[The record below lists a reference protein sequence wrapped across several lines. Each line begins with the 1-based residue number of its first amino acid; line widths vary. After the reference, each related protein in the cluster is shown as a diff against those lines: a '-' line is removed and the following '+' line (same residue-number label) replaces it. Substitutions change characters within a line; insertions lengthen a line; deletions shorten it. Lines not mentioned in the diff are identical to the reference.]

1 MFKGHEAGTILAY
14 LRKKQESNVVG
25 AYEQRKGGYKMMS
38 AGEAGTEN
46 GGLLGP
52 DKVYVFFS
60 K

>member
-1 MFKGHEAGTILAY
+1 MLAY